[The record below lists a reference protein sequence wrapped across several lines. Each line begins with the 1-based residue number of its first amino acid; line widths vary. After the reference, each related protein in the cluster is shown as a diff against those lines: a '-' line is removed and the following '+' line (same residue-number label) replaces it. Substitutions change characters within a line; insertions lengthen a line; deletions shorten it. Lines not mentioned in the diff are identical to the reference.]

1 MSGTSPR
8 LRTAVVLA
16 AALLGGAAH
25 QAAADDSSGTTVGN
39 SGLITVIDNS
49 HADSILEVDRTGNL
63 QTGSGT
69 AGSDHDGSAVDM
81 MEALVGAAHDEE
93 EDGA

>member
-25 QAAADDSSGTTVGN
+25 QAAADDGSGTAVGN
-39 SGLITVIDNS
+39 SGLVTVIDNS

>member
-1 MSGTSPR
+1 MNTVSR
-8 LRTAVVLA
+8 LRAAVALA
-16 AALLGGAAH
+16 VALLGAATAT
-25 QAAADDSSGTTVGN
+25 AAADDDSGAGGGNRSVVTV
-39 SGLITVIDNS
+39 LDNS
-49 HADSILEVDRTGNL
+49 RADSILEVDRTGNV

-81 MEALVGAAHDEE
+81 MEALVGAPHDAE